1 MFTSSVAKV
10 KRCET
15 VIRQRPRATLEDA
28 MLSLPANDKV
38 VFEWDLEVSL
48 KRFDNSFVLLFDALV
63 CINSGVGN

>member
-1 MFTSSVAKV
+1 
-10 KRCET
+10 
-15 VIRQRPRATLEDA
+15 